1 MFSRILATIGIGS
14 FIGLLYILQTTTPVK
29 AGAIGVLGVFLLSYI
44 VLVVALTFFIFLVH
58 KLIVRVFFGD
68 TERRISANFSF
79 KKSYYY
85 ASILALGPVIVV
97 SLQSV
102 GKSGFGELLLVLF
115 LLTLGCLYVSRQ
127 TT

>member
-1 MFSRILATIGIGS
+1 MFSRILAIIGVGS
-14 FIGLLYILQTTTPVK
+14 LIGLLYILQTTTPVE
-29 AGAIGVLGVFLLSYI
+29 AGAVGVLGVFLLSYI

-58 KLIVRVFFGD
+58 KLILRVFFGD
-68 TERRISANFSF
+68 MERRASGAISF

-102 GKSGFGELLLVLF
+102 GKSGFGGLLLVLF
-115 LLTLGCLYVSRQ
+115 LLGLGCLYVSRQ
-127 TT
+127 TA